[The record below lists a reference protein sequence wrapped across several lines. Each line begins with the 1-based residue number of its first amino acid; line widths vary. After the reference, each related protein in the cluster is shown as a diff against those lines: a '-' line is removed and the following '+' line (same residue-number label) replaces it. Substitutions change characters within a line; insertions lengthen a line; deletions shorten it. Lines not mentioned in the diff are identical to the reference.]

1 MNRKLNPGKALA
13 GIIDWG
19 IFVIASLMLYAKT
32 SEVFA
37 RFAPASFF
45 GFTDVQVFYGM
56 TCALLVEG
64 VLFLGKLSVRHSENS
79 SVFLWNFLLIA
90 FTWAVSSAAQ
100 VFDGFLTAGT
110 LANQPITV
118 QYAVTYGIPLIP
130 SFVLAA
136 VLVKSLIAAMPEN
149 SEKAPTKAVNSTAR
163 PLAEP
168 AIVQYMSDTSGLKV
182 RRNELTAEDWDFIAA
197 HNTRQVSARFG
208 VSGRVARDWKK
219 AAKSGIKL

>member
-1 MNRKLNPGKALA
+1 MA
-13 GIIDWG
+13 GVLDWG

-45 GFTDVQVFYGM
+45 GYTDVQIFYGM
-56 TCALLVEG
+56 ICALLVEG
-64 VLFLGKLSVRHSENS
+64 VLFLGKLSVNHSENS
-79 SVFLWNFLLIA
+79 SVFLWNFFLIA

-100 VFDGFLTAGT
+100 IFDGFLNAGT

-136 VLVKSLIAAMPEN
+136 VLVKSLIAAMPERV
-149 SEKAPTKAVNSTAR
+149 ESTRPKTANFTPISAAR
-163 PLAEP
+163 VENLQYLAD
-168 AIVQYMSDTSGLKV
+168 ASGVKV
-182 RRNELTAEDWDFIAA
+182 RRNELTAADWDEIARL
-197 HNTRQVSARFG
+197 NTRQISARFG

-219 AAKSGIKL
+219 AAKSGKVL